1 LATAGEIATNAG
13 QIEPSRTAPMD
24 WTATAGWFVLGV
36 VTLLVFATFR
46 DYGISWDELLQNTY
60 GEKLIA
66 FYASGFQDVSAFDYS
81 NLYLY
86 GGLFDMVADILNRVS
101 PFGEYETRHLLGGLV
116 FVAGLLGGWRLAE
129 LLGGKRAGL
138 IALVCLAT
146 TPLLYGHS
154 FINPKDSPFAWL
166 TLWAIYYG
174 CRILEKPHA
183 PDRTALIGFA
193 VSLGLALGT
202 RVMAFALLAYLG
214 AIFTALA
221 WTQAHKNRAAS
232 VLGITC
238 DAARLCLRVAAYLP
252 LTLIIMAFFWPWS
265 VTAPF
270 NVVDALKT
278 FSHFTW
284 QPKVLWNG
292 ELVPSGHLPPIYL
305 TRLLML
311 QLPEHVLAGLALTIG
326 FAALRIRN
334 TGLDMRDARQRQ
346 YAMVVL
352 AAAVPLIGFAI
363 LRPVV
368 YNGVRHFLFVV
379 PPLVILGA
387 LGIDRL
393 YAAAAAK
400 GQVLAAAT
408 VGVFLAAGIAWQGAE
423 LIELHPY
430 EYVSYNVFEG
440 GITGAEKS
448 FELDYW
454 GTSLGEASRGLVSY
468 IDKNHV
474 GPAAPK
480 VFVCG
485 DRMSAAYFLPKSI
498 SITEKRD
505 EADYFIG
512 INDPPCRDH
521 FENPRDAVFAVQRNG
536 VTLGYVMDLRASKT
550 P

>member
-1 LATAGEIATNAG
+1 MATAGEIATDAG
-13 QIEPSRTAPMD
+13 RIQPSRTTTMD
-24 WTATAGWFVLGV
+24 WTATAGWGVLGA

-46 DYGISWDELLQNTY
+46 DYGISWDEMLQNTY
-60 GEKLIA
+60 GEKLLA
-66 FYASGFQDVSAFDYS
+66 FYASGFQDISAFDYS

-86 GGLFDMVADILNRVS
+86 GGLFDMTAGLLNKIS

-116 FVAGLLGGWRLAE
+116 FVGGLLGGWRLGE

-138 IALVCLAT
+138 IALLCLAT

-166 TLWAIYYG
+166 TLWATYYG
-174 CRILEKPHA
+174 CRILEKPHT
-183 PDRTALIGFA
+183 PDRRALIGFA
-193 VSLGLALGT
+193 LSLGLALGT
-202 RVMAFALLAYLG
+202 RVMAFALLVYLG
-214 AIFTALA
+214 AIFTGLV
-221 WTQAHKNRAAS
+221 WTEAHGNRAVS
-232 VLGITC
+232 VTGIVRTST
-238 DAARLCLRVAAYLP
+238 RLCLRVAAFLP
-252 LTLIIMAFFWPWS
+252 LTLVIMAFFWPWS
-265 VTAPF
+265 VTAPL
-270 NVVDALKT
+270 NVVDALET

-284 QPKVLWNG
+284 QPKVLWSG
-292 ELVPSGHLPPIYL
+292 ELVPSAHLPPVYL
-305 TRLLML
+305 TRLLVL
-311 QLPEHVLAGLALTIG
+311 QLPEHVLAGLALTVG
-326 FAALRIRN
+326 FAALHMRKA
-334 TGLDMRDARQRQ
+334 GLDMRDVRQRQ
-346 YAMVVL
+346 YALMVL

-393 YAAAAAK
+393 YAAAAAR
-400 GQVLAAAT
+400 GNALAAA
-408 VGVFLAAGIAWQGAE
+408 VGAFLAAGIAWQGAE
-423 LIELHPY
+423 LFELHPY

-440 GITGAEKS
+440 GIAGAEKS

-454 GTSLGEASRGLVSY
+454 GTSLGEASRGLVAY

-498 SITEKRD
+498 TITEKRS

-536 VTLGYVMDLRASKT
+536 VTLSYVMDLRTSKT